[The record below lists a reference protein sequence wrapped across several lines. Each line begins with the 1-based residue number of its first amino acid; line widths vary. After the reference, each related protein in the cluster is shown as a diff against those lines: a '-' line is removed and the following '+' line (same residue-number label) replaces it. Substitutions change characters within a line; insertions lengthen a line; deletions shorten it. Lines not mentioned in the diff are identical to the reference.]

1 MITAK
6 QILSISIEKS
16 SKYFIAPFRSAICC
30 MLFLFGN
37 SECFAIE
44 EPDYDEIPVFLTVA
58 GVGSVEIPAVVKDNK
73 VYLPVNYVFDF
84 LKIKTVLS
92 PALDSATVYLNGSQ
106 AHIIDQKN
114 NRIIAGK
121 NILDLKNNEIIRTDF
136 NLYLLSDCFGPA
148 FGLECTFNFRSLSVY
163 AVAKIDLPVLREMRQ
178 EALRNNI
185 KLLKGELRADTSI
198 RRKAAL
204 FHFGTADWSVI
215 NTKEIKGTDNLRF
228 NLTLGASLAGGET
241 TVSLNYDNSAPFT
254 EKQQYYLWRH
264 VNNERRGLKQILA
277 GKIFTQSI
285 SSIFSPVVGV
295 QFTNTPT
302 TYRRSFGNYVISDRT
317 EPNWTV
323 ELYVNNVLVNYVK
336 ADASGFFT
344 FEVPLV
350 YGVSVIKL
358 RFYGPYGEER
368 TTEQNI
374 NIPFNFVPKHQL
386 EYTVSAGMVE
396 DSLNSRFSK
405 AQFNYGLGSR
415 ITIGAGMEYLSSVST
430 GQFMP
435 FANASFRLASNLLMS
450 AEYLH
455 NVRMR
460 NILSWRSAS
469 NLQVEL
475 SYSKYKE
482 GQKAINNTFLEEKKA
497 VVSFPFRSSRFSLFS
512 RLSLYQVKLPSSKYT
527 TAESLFSGVVFGVST
542 NLTTYFIYNEETDA
556 YVYSNLSSTFR
567 MPGKLIFTPQVQ
579 YEYNKKELISLKGE
593 MGKYLSYRGYV
604 NVFYE
609 KNYKSNFQSIGVGV
623 RYDLSFA
630 QIGISARHGN
640 NKYTLVQTAK
650 GSMIYDGKTN
660 YVNINNRSS
669 VGKGGISLSPYLDLN
684 SNGRRD
690 KGEPAAPG
698 LRIQIN
704 AGRVFYN
711 RRDTVVLITGLEA
724 YATYLIKLNTDG
736 FENIGW
742 QIKHRTINIT
752 VNPNQFE
759 TIEIPVLVTGE
770 ASGTVY
776 QQTAN
781 GQKKGLGRIVVNLY
795 RSDSTFVSKM
805 ISEADGFFSF
815 TSLQPG
821 SYIAMIDTAQLQK
834 LNMTAT
840 PSALPFMISSNPEGD
855 IVEELE
861 FVISTPQN
869 LKDKHD

>member
-1 MITAK
+1 
-6 QILSISIEKS
+6 
-16 SKYFIAPFRSAICC
+16 
-30 MLFLFGN
+30 MLFLFAGSQCLGN
-37 SECFAIE
+37 E

-58 GVGSVEIPAVVKDNK
+58 GVGSVEIPAVVKNEK
-73 VYLPVNYVFDF
+73 VYLSVYHVFDF

-92 PALDSATVYLNGSQ
+92 PALDSAAVYLSGTQ
-106 AHIIDQKN
+106 ACIIDQKN
-114 NRIIAGK
+114 NRISTGK
-121 NILDLKNNEIIRTDF
+121 NVQYLNNNEIIRTDI
-136 NLYLLSDCFGPA
+136 NLYLLSDYFGQA
-148 FGLECTFNFRSLSVY
+148 FGLECRFNFRSLSVY
-163 AVAKIDLPVLREMRQ
+163 ATTKMDLPVLREMRQ
-178 EALRNNI
+178 EAMRNNI
-185 KLLKGELRADTSI
+185 KLLKGELKADTSI

-215 NTKEIKGTDNLRF
+215 NTKEIKGINNLRF

-241 TVSLNYDNSAPFT
+241 ILSLNYDNSTSFS

-285 SSIFSPVVGV
+285 SSIFSPVVGM

-350 YGVSVIKL
+350 YGISVIKL
-358 RFYGPYGEER
+358 RYYGPYGEER
-368 TTEQNI
+368 ITEQNI

-396 DSLNSRFSK
+396 DSLHSRFSK

-415 ITIGAGMEYLSSVST
+415 ITIGAGMEYLSSVTT

-435 FANASFRLASNLLMS
+435 FANASLRLTSNLLMS
-450 AEYLH
+450 AEYMY

-460 NILSWRSAS
+460 NILSWRSTS

-497 VVSFPFRSSRFSLFS
+497 VVSFPFRSARFSLFS
-512 RLSLYQVKLPSSKYT
+512 RISLYQVKLHSSKYT
-527 TAESLFSGVVFGVST
+527 TAESLFSGVIFGVST
-542 NLTTYFIYNEETDA
+542 NFTTYAIYNEETDA

-567 MPGKLIFTPQVQ
+567 VPGKLIFTPQVQ

-593 MGKYLSYRGYV
+593 LGKYLSYRGYV
-604 NVFYE
+604 NIFYE

-630 QIGISARHGN
+630 QVGISARHGN
-640 NKYTLVQTAK
+640 NKYTLVQSAK

-660 YVNINNRSS
+660 YLNINNRNS
-669 VGKGGISLSPYLDLN
+669 VGKGGISLLAYLDLN
-684 SNGRRD
+684 NNGRRD
-690 KGEPAAPG
+690 KGEPGAPG

-711 RRDTVVLITGLEA
+711 RRDTVVLITGLEG

-736 FENIGW
+736 FDNIGW
-742 QIKHRTINIT
+742 EIKHRTINIT

-776 QQTAN
+776 QQTT
-781 GQKKGLGRIVVNLY
+781 GGKKKGLGRIVVNLY
-795 RSDSTFVSKM
+795 KADSSFVGKI

-821 SYIAMIDTAQLQK
+821 SYIAMIDTTQLQK
-834 LNMTAT
+834 LNVTVT
-840 PSALPFMISSNPEGD
+840 PPALPFTISSNPEGD
-855 IVEELE
+855 VVEGLE
-861 FVISTPQN
+861 FVISMPQT
-869 LKDKHD
+869 LKKE